1 MSDPLLDLDYKP
13 HLPPKTDYGIGIVG
27 CGGIVNYAA
36 LPTYRQHKLNIVGC
50 YDMRREAAERTA
62 REFNIPKIYS
72 DLNALLDDRAVEIV
86 EISVPPWSQLE
97 IASRCIEA
105 GKHLLCQKPLSDKLS
120 QAAEIVLRAREQGV
134 KLAVNQQLRWGQG
147 LRAARTLI
155 HKGWIGAVTDASIQ
169 VSVNTAWDMWP
180 WLAAQERLEILY
192 HSIHYIDAIRSLFGD
207 PEWITSRHSR
217 YPLQGQVRGETKTIT
232 ILDYADKQRS
242 GDLRYTSP
250 NMQAFIA
257 DNHYNLSDDYFAI
270 FRFIG
275 TEGVIT
281 GTLGAMYNYPHGR
294 PDTIEWSSRSHYPD
308 KRFEAKLEGKW
319 IPDSFI
325 GPTASL
331 MQAIQEDGVPETDG
345 FDNLQTLR
353 VVEACYLSAA
363 EHRTVNLGECEAIPC
378 RD

>member
-1 MSDPLLDLDYKP
+1 MSDPLLDLDYQP
-13 HLPPKTDYGIGIVG
+13 HLPPKTDYGIGIIG

-36 LPTYRQHKLNIVGC
+36 LPTYRKHNLNVVGC
-50 YDMRREAAERTA
+50 YDVRRESAERTA
-62 REFNIPKIYS
+62 AEFNIPTVYA
-72 DLNALLDDRAVEIV
+72 DLDDLLADKTVAIV
-86 EISVPPWSQLE
+86 EISVPPWHQLN
-97 IASRCIEA
+97 IARRCIAA
-105 GKHLLCQKPLSDKLS
+105 GKHLLCQKPLSDKLAE
-120 QAAEIVLRAREQGV
+120 AAEIVRLAGAAGV

-155 HKGWIGAVTDASIQ
+155 RKGWVGQVTDASIQ

-192 HSIHYIDAIRSLFGD
+192 HSIHYIDAIRALFGD

-217 YPLQGQVRGETKTIT
+217 YPLQGQVRGETKTLT
-232 ILDYADKQRS
+232 ILDYSDAPRT
-242 GDLRYTSP
+242 GDLQYTAP
-250 NMQAFIA
+250 NMQAFVA

-281 GTLGAMYNYPHGR
+281 GTLGAMYNYPHGQ
-294 PDTIEWSSRSHYPD
+294 PDTLAWSSRRYYAD
-308 KRFEAKLEGKW
+308 KRFEARLEGKW

-331 MQAIQEDGVPETDG
+331 MEAIQTGGVPETDG

-363 EHRTVNLGECEAIPC
+363 EHRTVNLGECQAIPC
-378 RD
+378 RE

>member
-1 MSDPLLDLDYKP
+1 MPDELLDLDYQP
-13 HLPPKTDYGIGIVG
+13 HLPPKKDYGIAIIG

-36 LPTYRQHKLNIVGC
+36 LPTYRKHALNIVGC
-50 YDMRREAAERTA
+50 YDVRPEAAEKTA
-62 REFNIPKIYS
+62 AEFNIPTVWRTLEEA
-72 DLNALLDDRAVEIV
+72 LNDPKVEIC
-86 EISVPPWSQLE
+86 EISVPPWAQMD
-97 IASRCIEA
+97 IALRAIDA

-120 QAAEIVLRAREQGV
+120 QAAEIVYQARAKGV

-155 HKGWIGAVTDASIQ
+155 RKGWIGRPTDASIQ
-169 VSVNTAWDMWP
+169 VSVNTPWDMWP

-207 PEWITSRHSR
+207 PEWITSRHTR
-217 YPLQGQVRGETKTIT
+217 YPLQGVVKGETKTIT
-232 ILDYADKQRS
+232 ILDYAD
-242 GDLRYTSP
+242 D
-250 NMQAFIA
+250 MQAMVA
-257 DNHYNLSDDYFAI
+257 DNHYNLSDDYFAV

-294 PDTIEWSSRSHYPD
+294 PDTLEWSSKRHYPD

-345 FDNLQTLR
+345 YDNLQTLR
-353 VVEACYLSAA
+353 VVEACYLSAR
-363 EHRTVNLGECEAIPC
+363 ENRTVNLGECEAIPC

>member
-13 HLPPKTDYGIGIVG
+13 HLPPKTDYGIGIIG

-36 LPTYRQHKLNIVGC
+36 LPTYKQHNLNVVAC
-50 YDMRREAAERTA
+50 YDVRPEAAGKTA
-62 REFNIPKIYS
+62 QQFSIPKVYREL
-72 DLNALLDDRAVEIV
+72 DALLDDRTVEIV
-86 EISVPPWSQLE
+86 EISVPPWAQLD
-97 IASRCIEA
+97 IASRCIAA

-120 QAAEIVLRAREQGV
+120 QAAEIVRLAREGGV

-147 LRAARTLI
+147 IRAARTLI
-155 HKGWIGAVTDASIQ
+155 RKGWIGTVTDASIQ
-169 VSVNTAWDMWP
+169 VSVNTPWDMWP

-217 YPLQGQVRGETKTIT
+217 YPLQGEVRGETKTIT
-232 ILDYADKQRS
+232 ILDYPDITQT
-242 GDLRYTSP
+242 GDLQYTAAR
-250 NMQAFIA
+250 MQAFVA
-257 DNHYNLSDDYFAI
+257 DNHYNQSDDYFAI

-281 GTLGAMYNYPHGR
+281 GTLGAMYNYPDGR
-294 PDTIEWSSRSHYPD
+294 PDTLEWSSRRYYAD

-331 MQAIQEDGVPETDG
+331 MEAIQTDGVPETDG

>member
-1 MSDPLLDLDYKP
+1 VVIFDLLERPILREV
-13 HLPPKTDYGIGIVG
+13 LV
-27 CGGIVNYAA
+27 
-36 LPTYRQHKLNIVGC
+36 VGC
-50 YDMRREAAERTA
+50 YDMRRESAERTA
-62 REFNIPKIYS
+62 AEFGIPQVYG
-72 DLNALLDDRAVEIV
+72 DLDALLDDKSVEIV
-86 EISVPPWSQLE
+86 EISVPPWAQLE
-97 IASRCIEA
+97 IASRCIAA

-155 HKGWIGAVTDASIQ
+155 RKGWIGAVTDASIQ
-169 VSVNTAWDMWP
+169 VSVNTPWDMWP

-217 YPLQGQVRGETKTIT
+217 YPLQGKVRGETKTIT
-232 ILDYADKQRS
+232 ILDYADEQRS
-242 GDLRYTSP
+242 GDLQHTAP
-250 NMQAFIA
+250 NMQAFVA

-294 PDTIEWSSRSHYPD
+294 PDTLEWSSRRHYTD
-308 KRFEAKLEGKW
+308 KRFEAKLEGRW

-363 EHRTVNLGECEAIPC
+363 EHRTVNLGECQAIPC
-378 RD
+378 RE